1 MKTKQMK
8 KTGAK
13 NNVLIKGRDSI
24 AFSVFRSKNNAIIAF
39 FRQTILEEDIVVSLN
54 EADEYWNAAFN
65 EDYEVAF

>member
-13 NNVLIKGRDSI
+13 NNVLVKGRDSI
-24 AFSVFRSKNNAIIAF
+24 AFSVSRSKNNAIIAF
-39 FRQTILEEDIVVSLN
+39 FRQHKFEEEIVVSLN

-65 EDYEVAF
+65 ENYEVAF